1 MQNWIHRISWRVRD
15 FLEDWIYPGHRLQNF
30 FIHRYDIV
38 RMPQLE
44 RSRYYEVDTRMY
56 HAVMELV
63 RFFYEDCECLD
74 QKVWRDEGNEEDG
87 SVWHG
92 YRYGDRSDV
101 CLFPEYKGKY
111 IIDIIEE
118 IHDWYTRGYDQ
129 FMKAYEYAGWKL
141 APHRN
146 IIARDLKR
154 IRKECRHNKE
164 LSVEQLEREYLNGY
178 GIPLEILDKYLD
190 GDRRNIVDKAFMP
203 TPARSASS
211 SMHSVPMR
219 VESISKQMSRR
230 LRR

>member
-1 MQNWIHRISWRVRD
+1 MASVFTITGQKRAERLKQCRIGLKAFTGVYRFS
-15 FLEDWIYPGHRLQNF
+15 
-30 FIHRYDIV
+30 
-38 RMPQLE
+38 
-44 RSRYYEVDTRMY
+44 SRIGSILPIGFRIFSSTVTTSSGCTSLSARGYYEVEERMY

-74 QKVWRDEGNEEDG
+74 QKAWRDEVDEEDG
-87 SVWHG
+87 SIWHG
-92 YRYGDRSDV
+92 YRYGDRSDT

-118 IHDWYTRGYDQ
+118 IHDWYTKGYDL

-164 LSVEQLEREYLNGY
+164 LSMQH
-178 GIPLEILDKYLD
+178 
-190 GDRRNIVDKAFMP
+190 
-203 TPARSASS
+203 
-211 SMHSVPMR
+211 HS
-219 VESISKQMSRR
+219 E
-230 LRR
+230 